1 MMTVFVFCFLLTL
14 QVDCFH
20 FVMVAID
27 AFISDAA
34 LFFIFGSTIAAFI
47 YKQTKTTINLQPRHV
62 FFGCLL
68 TMHLSVCF
76 TMAKCKNTQVQ

>member
-1 MMTVFVFCFLLTL
+1 MTTFFVFCFLLTL

-34 LFFIFGSTIAAFI
+34 SFHFRLDNRCLHF
-47 YKQTKTTINLQPRHV
+47 QTKKSTFDVNISFLDACRHFSMSQV
-62 FFGCLL
+62 D
-68 TMHLSVCF
+68 CF
-76 TMAKCKNTQVQ
+76 SFLMVATFV